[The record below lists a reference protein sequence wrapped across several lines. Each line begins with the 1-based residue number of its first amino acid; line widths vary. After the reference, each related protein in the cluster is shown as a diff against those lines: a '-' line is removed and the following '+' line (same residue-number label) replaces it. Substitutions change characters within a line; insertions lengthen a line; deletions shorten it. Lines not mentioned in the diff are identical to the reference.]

1 MLLHGLDADVELLGD
16 FAVFSP
22 VSRLNRKTRRH
33 CSESCDTPSSI
44 SCRSC
49 ERSNSSSQRSATR
62 RRTYPSSVS
71 SPQVPSPCDLRLR
84 RESMLRFRTAVI
96 KRAAPDARSRSPHVA
111 PTASGRRP
119 ARYLRRVCG
128 RGPVGK
134 PGHTTYRNVPEKLPK
149 IGRVNIQ
156 VLHLFKS
163 GGSGRPQLSESVFK
177 YSDFSE

>member
-1 MLLHGLDADVELLGD
+1 MLSCSAISR
-16 FAVFSP
+16 FSVRSP
-22 VSRLNRKTRRH
+22 GSTGRHAGTARRVATRRH
-33 CSESCDTPSSI
+33 RSRAGAAKGQTHPRNGRLPDGGHIRQAYRVRRFLRRATCGYGGNRCSDSVQPSS
-44 SCRSC
+44 
-49 ERSNSSSQRSATR
+49 
-62 RRTYPSSVS
+62 
-71 SPQVPSPCDLRLR
+71 
-84 RESMLRFRTAVI
+84 